1 MKNNAPRA
9 FVLALFAVL
18 AACTANYSG
27 GAHVVKPT
35 QLDQTWHRAAATPVV
50 KQHDMRDCG
59 LAALAMVGGAWGRN
73 WTIHELSQHVDVP
86 DKGVKL
92 GALRDLA
99 RTRGLEAFAIKGGH
113 ADLAREL
120 KNGRPV
126 VLGLILPF
134 DRKYNLAHYE
144 VVVAYSPRDGSV
156 ITLDP
161 ASGKHMRRTKAV
173 LEEEWKRTGYA
184 TLVVTGAKELPDAR
198 GASGAA
204 GGVSAK

>member
-9 FVLALFAVL
+9 FVLTLFTVL

-59 LAALAMVGGAWGRN
+59 LAALAMVGGAWGQS
-73 WTIHELSQHVDVP
+73 WTIYELSKQVTVP

-99 RTRGLEAFAIKGGH
+99 RTRGLDAFAIKGTH
-113 ADLAREL
+113 DDLAREL

-134 DRKYNLAHYE
+134 NNKYNLAHYE
-144 VVVAYSPRDGSV
+144 VVVAASTCGARRPCSRKSGS
-156 ITLDP
+156 
-161 ASGKHMRRTKAV
+161 A
-173 LEEEWKRTGYA
+173 
-184 TLVVTGAKELPDAR
+184 PDTR
-198 GASGAA
+198 PWS
-204 GGVSAK
+204 